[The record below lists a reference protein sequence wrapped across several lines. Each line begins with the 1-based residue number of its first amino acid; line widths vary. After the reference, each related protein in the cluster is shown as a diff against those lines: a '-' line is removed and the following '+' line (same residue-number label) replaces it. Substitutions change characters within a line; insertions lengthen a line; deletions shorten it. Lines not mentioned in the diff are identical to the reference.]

1 MPCLL
6 NIFSI
11 KADGGEAYSCPFVSI
26 RGSQSMVGLR
36 FGHFRLVCF
45 FLLLSYMVVRADS
58 VGASL
63 QLEGAMSVFRG
74 TQYLVNE
81 QLPDGSWRHDPAVT
95 SLAACALQNAKVTE
109 PAAAIPLA
117 LAFLKQNIRP
127 TDDWRRSID
136 LRAPLRAKQSDG
148 LRPPAMMDCPPAA
161 RLWLLDAI
169 LLTQKGNDKIQLQD
183 SFFKGLEPCQSFA
196 VKLATTMDGIDSLSP
211 LRQETRL
218 MNWKTESIET
228 IYWAARALFTWD
240 RTTTPV
246 QDNWQHD
253 ILSALLTRQKGD
265 GAWHLPNDSPE
276 ATVRQTA
283 LAIETIILCLQ

>member
-1 MPCLL
+1 MSLKSLTVIALL
-6 NIFSI
+6 
-11 KADGGEAYSCPFVSI
+11 ACMA
-26 RGSQSMVGLR
+26 L
-36 FGHFRLVCF
+36 
-45 FLLLSYMVVRADS
+45 RADS

-74 TQYLVNE
+74 TQYLVHE

-95 SLAACALQNAKVTE
+95 SLAACALQNACVTE

-127 TDDWRRSID
+127 INDWRRAID
-136 LRAPLRAKQSDG
+136 LRALLRA
-148 LRPPAMMDCPPAA
+148 CPPAA
-161 RLWLLDAI
+161 RLWRLDAL

-183 SFFKGLEPCQSFA
+183 SFFKGLEPYQTFA
-196 VKLATTMDGIDSLSP
+196 AKLSTATDGVESLSP

-218 MNWKTESIET
+218 TNWKEAPIET
-228 IYWAARALFTWD
+228 IYWAARALFAWD
-240 RTTTPV
+240 RAATPV

-253 ILSALLTRQKGD
+253 ILSALLVRQKGD
-265 GAWHLPNDSPE
+265 GAWHLPDDSPE

>member
-1 MPCLL
+1 MPLKSLTVIALL
-6 NIFSI
+6 ACI
-11 KADGGEAYSCPFVSI
+11 A
-26 RGSQSMVGLR
+26 L
-36 FGHFRLVCF
+36 
-45 FLLLSYMVVRADS
+45 RADS

-74 TQYLVNE
+74 TQYLVHE

-95 SLAACALQNAKVTE
+95 SLAACALQNARVTE

-127 TDDWRRSID
+127 INDWRRAID
-136 LRAPLRAKQSDG
+136 LRALLRAKQADG
-148 LRPPAMMDCPPAA
+148 LQPPAMTDCPPAA
-161 RLWLLDAI
+161 RLWLLDAL

-183 SFFKGLEPCQSFA
+183 SFFKGLEPYQTFA
-196 VKLATTMDGIDSLSP
+196 AKLSTATDGVESLSP

-218 MNWKTESIET
+218 TNWKEAPIET
-228 IYWAARALFTWD
+228 IYWAARALFAWD
-240 RTTTPV
+240 RAATPV

-253 ILSALLTRQKGD
+253 ILSALLVRQKGD
-265 GAWHLPNDSPE
+265 GAWHLPDDSPE

>member
-1 MPCLL
+1 MSLKSLTVIALL
-6 NIFSI
+6 
-11 KADGGEAYSCPFVSI
+11 ACMA
-26 RGSQSMVGLR
+26 L
-36 FGHFRLVCF
+36 
-45 FLLLSYMVVRADS
+45 RADS

-74 TQYLVNE
+74 TQYLVHE

-95 SLAACALQNAKVTE
+95 SLAACALQNARVTE

-127 TDDWRRSID
+127 INDWRRSID
-136 LRAPLRAKQSDG
+136 LRALLRAKQADG
-148 LRPPAMMDCPPAA
+148 LQPPTMTDCPPTA
-161 RLWLLDAI
+161 RLWRLDAL

-183 SFFKGLEPCQSFA
+183 SFFKGLEPYQTFA
-196 VKLATTMDGIDSLSP
+196 AKLSTATDGVESLSP

-218 MNWKTESIET
+218 MNWKEAPIET
-228 IYWAARALFTWD
+228 IYWAARALFAWD
-240 RTTTPV
+240 RAATTV

-253 ILSALLTRQKGD
+253 ILSALLVRQKGD
-265 GAWHLPNDSPE
+265 GAWHLPDDSPE

-283 LAIETIILCLQ
+283 LAIEAIILCLQ

>member
-1 MPCLL
+1 MSLKSLTVIALL
-6 NIFSI
+6 
-11 KADGGEAYSCPFVSI
+11 AC
-26 RGSQSMVGLR
+26 MVL
-36 FGHFRLVCF
+36 
-45 FLLLSYMVVRADS
+45 RADS

-74 TQYLVNE
+74 TQYLVHE
-81 QLPDGSWRHDPAVT
+81 QLPDGSWRHDAAIT
-95 SLAACALQNAKVTE
+95 SLAACALQNAKTTE

-117 LAFLKQNIRP
+117 LAFLKKNLRP
-127 TDDWRRSID
+127 TDDWRRAID
-136 LRAPLRAKQSDG
+136 IRALLRAKQANG
-148 LRPPAMMDCPPAA
+148 LPPPAMMDCPPPA

-169 LLTQKGNDKIQLQD
+169 LLTRSKDDAIKLQD

-196 VKLATTMDGIDSLSP
+196 AKLTTATDGIDSLSP

-218 MNWKTESIET
+218 MNWKMESIET
-228 IYWAARALFTWD
+228 IYWAARALFAWD
-240 RTTTPV
+240 RAATPV

-265 GAWHLPNDSPE
+265 GAWHLPDDSPE

>member
-1 MPCLL
+1 MAL
-6 NIFSI
+6 
-11 KADGGEAYSCPFVSI
+11 
-26 RGSQSMVGLR
+26 
-36 FGHFRLVCF
+36 
-45 FLLLSYMVVRADS
+45 RADS

-74 TQYLVNE
+74 TQYLVHE

-117 LAFLKQNIRP
+117 LAYLKQNIRP
-127 TDDWRRSID
+127 INDWRRSID
-136 LRAPLRAKQSDG
+136 LRALLRAKQDG
-148 LRPPAMMDCPPAA
+148 GLQPPAIIDCPPAA
-161 RLWLLDAI
+161 RLWLLDSI
-169 LLTQKGNDKIQLQD
+169 VLTRKENDTINLQD
-183 SFFKGLEPCQSFA
+183 SFFQGLESYQTFA
-196 VKLATTMDGIDSLSP
+196 SKMAAATDSVESLSP

-218 MNWKTESIET
+218 MNLKDAPMEN
-228 IYWAARALFTWD
+228 IYWAARALFAWD
-240 RTTTPV
+240 RAATPV

-265 GAWHLPNDSPE
+265 GAWHLPDDSPE

-283 LAIETIILCLQ
+283 LAIETIIICLQ